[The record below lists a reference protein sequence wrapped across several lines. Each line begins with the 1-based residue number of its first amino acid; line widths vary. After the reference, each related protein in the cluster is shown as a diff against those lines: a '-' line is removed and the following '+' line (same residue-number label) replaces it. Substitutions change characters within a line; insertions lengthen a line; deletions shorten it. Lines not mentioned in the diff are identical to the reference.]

1 MIYNELDSLITF
13 KMGLPSLYHM
23 MLGMSA
29 EETVDYQEEIDQQ
42 ATDNYDLNN
51 FLKKY
56 NVRVEKA
63 AYIGCFKLS
72 EMTISIPMEFITAG
86 ELKTLFSHLSSKM
99 HVVTK
104 QYNVTLDADDNI
116 QDVDICVHADLY
128 DMKIVKENNED
139 NGIDYLVISFVT
151 EDDTNLDKLGC
162 LAVIANN
169 EKSFSKELVEY
180 INKYN

>member
-29 EETVDYQEEIDQQ
+29 EETVDYQEELDQQ
-42 ATDNYDLNN
+42 ATDNYDLND

-56 NVRVEKA
+56 NVIVEKA

-139 NGIDYLVISFVT
+139 IGIDYLVISFVT

-169 EKSFSKELVEY
+169 EKSFGKELVEY